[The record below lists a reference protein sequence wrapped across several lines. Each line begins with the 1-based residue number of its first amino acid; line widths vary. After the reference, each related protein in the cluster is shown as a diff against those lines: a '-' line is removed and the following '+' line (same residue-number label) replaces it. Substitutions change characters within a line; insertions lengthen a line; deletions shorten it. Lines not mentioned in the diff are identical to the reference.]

1 MIYEFDPYKKNCQG
15 EYAFSGRDNYSREH
29 WCVDFED
36 LIVIMFNEKIL
47 MIYILVVIILI

>member
-15 EYAFSGRDNYSREH
+15 EYVFSGRDNYSRER

-47 MIYILVVIILI
+47 MIYKF

>member
-15 EYAFSGRDNYSREH
+15 EYVFSGRDNYSHER

>member
-1 MIYEFDPYKKNCQG
+1 MNLTHIKKIVR
-15 EYAFSGRDNYSREH
+15 EYAFSGRDNYSRER

-47 MIYILVVIILI
+47 MIYKS